1 MAPLRQGPASLA
13 LVPLVPYSRPRV
25 AALAA
30 TAAFSV
36 LLTCAPGASAL
47 TRQALVSKTAKA
59 MKKAGPYSGALVR
72 DLTTGEVLFAL
83 RPGTDRI
90 PASVA
95 KLYTTAAAL
104 RRMGAS
110 TRLNTDVLASGTLD
124 EDGRLE
130 GDLVIRG
137 GGDPTLGAPDIS
149 DLAGRVGAS
158 GIRSVTGSV
167 VGDESRFDTRRGGP
181 AWGYSPWLGGSI
193 GALAVSRGW
202 GDGGPGLSA
211 ARSLARA
218 VRGRGVRVMGR
229 TKTGRTPAGARRL
242 GRVSSPT
249 VAELSRLVNSPS
261 DNFMA
266 EVLLKELGVRFGPA
280 GTTMAGASVARGVAS
295 GFGASPRIAD
305 GSGLSRSNSTSPRD
319 VMALIIGMRRGGDRA
334 AFEGSLAVAGRTG
347 TLASR
352 MRGTRAAGNCRAK
365 TGTLS
370 NVSTLA
376 GTCRSASGHT
386 IAFALM
392 MNAIS
397 PARGRVLQDSIARSL
412 ARYAG

>member
-1 MAPLRQGPASLA
+1 MAPLRRGPASLI
-13 LVPLVPYSRPRV
+13 LVPLVPYSRLRL

-30 TAAFSV
+30 LAAFAA
-36 LLTCAPGASAL
+36 LLSFAPGALAL
-47 TRQALVSKTAKA
+47 TRQALVNKTAKA

-72 DLTTGEVLFAL
+72 DLTTGEVLFEL
-83 RPGTDRI
+83 RPGADRI

-104 RRMGAS
+104 RRMGPS
-110 TRLNTDVLASGTLD
+110 TRLNTDALASGTLD
-124 EDGRLE
+124 EDGRLD
-130 GDLVIRG
+130 GDLFIRG
-137 GGDPTLGAPDIS
+137 GGDPTLGAS
-149 DLAGRVGAS
+149 DVATLAGRVGAS
-158 GIRSVTGSV
+158 GIRSVSGSV
-167 VGDESRFDTRRGGP
+167 IGDESRFDTRRGGSG
-181 AWGYSPWLGGSI
+181 WGYSPWLGGSI

-202 GDGGPGLSA
+202 GDGGPGISA
-211 ARSLARA
+211 ARSFARA
-218 VRGRGVRVMGR
+218 VRARGVRVRGR
-229 TKTGRTPAGARRL
+229 TKTGGTPDGARRL

-266 EVLLKELGVRFGPA
+266 EVMLKELGARFGAA
-280 GTTMAGASVARGVAS
+280 GTTTAGAAVARSVAS

-319 VMALIIGMRRGGDRA
+319 VMALIIGMRRGDDRD

-392 MNAIS
+392 MNAIA

>member
-1 MAPLRQGPASLA
+1 MAF
-13 LVPLVPYSRPRV
+13 VPLVPYSRPRL

-30 TAAFSV
+30 LAAFAA
-36 LLTCAPGASAL
+36 LLAFAPGALAL
-47 TRQALVSKTAKA
+47 TRQAVVAKTAKA
-59 MKKAGPYSGALVR
+59 MEKAGPYSGALVR
-72 DLTTGEVLFAL
+72 DLTTGEVLFEL
-83 RPGTDRI
+83 RPGVDRI

-110 TRLNTDVLASGTLD
+110 NRLNTDVLASGTLD
-124 EDGRLE
+124 GDGRLD

-137 GGDPTLGAPDIS
+137 GGDPTLSASDIAI
-149 DLAGRVGAS
+149 LAGRVGAS
-158 GIRSVTGSV
+158 GVRSVSGSV
-167 VGDESRFDTRRGGP
+167 IGDESRFDTRRGG
-181 AWGYSPWLGGSI
+181 AGWGYSPWLGGSI

-202 GDGGPGLSA
+202 GDGGPGISA
-211 ARSLARA
+211 ARSFARA
-218 VRGRGVRVMGR
+218 VRARGIRVRGR
-229 TKTGRTPAGARRL
+229 TKTGRTPDGARRL

-266 EVLLKELGVRFGPA
+266 EVMLKELGARFGAA
-280 GTTMAGASVARGVAS
+280 GTTAAGASVARAVAS
-295 GFGASPRIAD
+295 GFGAGPRIAD

-319 VMALIIGMRRGGDRA
+319 VMALITGMRRSDDRE

-352 MRGTRAAGNCRAK
+352 MRGTKAAGNCRAK

-392 MNAIS
+392 MNSIS
-397 PARGRVLQDSIARSL
+397 PARGRVLQDSIARSF